1 MPLRDLNRVMIRRNR
16 HKADKARRLSNRL
29 KPAGFTLLLVFTL
42 LLTIGLIAVASLY
55 VNVTANL
62 PPVEQAARFFDPND
76 GLILQPSRLYDRSG
90 QTELLT
96 LDNPGSLRAYVWL
109 DPNQEVHFS
118 PLLAKAVVSLN
129 QPDFWQST
137 GADWRHWSDP
147 QPHTLA
153 ENLASR
159 LLLWQE
165 PDSMERAIRVR
176 LLAWQLTSTY
186 GREKVL
192 EWYLN
197 SASFGRR
204 ITGAESA
211 ARVYFGI
218 SSADINE
225 AEVAL
230 LAGLSTAP
238 ALNPH
243 DSPQAADDLMRST
256 LDKLVSAGV
265 YTAEIKQSALDTGL
279 TIQKAPDAAA
289 LTTSPA
295 FTRLALQQL
304 TALVSDDRLALGG
317 LQIRTTLDLVQ
328 QEQLDCALKAQL
340 NRLESTGA
348 DAGQKCAA
356 ARLLPALP
364 PVESA
369 LPADTQAAG
378 ILIDPARGEVLAL
391 SGKSALN
398 ITSDI
403 YENMQGGTV
412 LNPFMAAAVF
422 SRGYSPSSLVWD
434 LPEKPVGD
442 ASPLTKDEAVKYRGP
457 IRLRTA
463 LVADRLNPLE
473 DLLDRL
479 GARTIW
485 RLASPLGPTGLEN
498 AYAPEKLLE
507 TGGSVSLLEV
517 VQGMSVFANLGD
529 MYGLQVEKGE
539 SLQPS
544 ALLSME
550 DSYGNPLFTRDL
562 IHRQPVVS
570 APLAYLVHN
579 VLSDENL
586 RRAELGYPNP
596 FELGRP
602 AGAKYGSAAGGREI
616 WATGY
621 TTQRAAVI
629 WMGTSEGASFPA
641 ALGVRAAGGIWNAVM
656 RQSLTDQ
663 PASDW
668 AVPVGV
674 SKVEVCDPSGL
685 LPTKACPSRVTE
697 VFLDGSEPNTA
708 DDLYRTVQINR
719 ETGKIATVFTSPGLV
734 EDAVYLSI
742 PDNAREWARAAGKVV
757 PPTDY
762 DTIQTSIASP
772 TAKIDRP
779 ALFSLVHGKVS
790 IQGTAAGD
798 EFQNYRLQVGKGLN
812 PDKWVEITE
821 NTMPVTDGELG
832 VWDARGL
839 DGLYAIRLLLVRS
852 DNRLET
858 ALSQVTIDGTPP
870 VVTIVSPQPGAAVS
884 GAEPV
889 FLQADV
895 TDSSSISKVEWMID
909 DKSVGESQQP
919 PFTWNLASPTRGQH
933 TLTVAATDAAGNRSL
948 SEPVTFTVQ

>member
-1 MPLRDLNRVMIRRNR
+1 MPLHDLNRVMIRRNR
-16 HKADKARRLSNRL
+16 RKTEQKGRLLSRL
-29 KPAGFTLLLVFTL
+29 KPAGLTLLLLLSL
-42 LLTIGLIAVASLY
+42 LLTGGMIAAAGLY
-55 VNVTANL
+55 VTITANL
-62 PPVEQAARFFDPND
+62 PPVEQVARFFDPAD

-90 QTELLT
+90 ETELLT
-96 LDNPGSLRAYVWL
+96 LDNPGSQRGYVWL
-109 DPNQEVHFS
+109 DTDQDPHFS
-118 PLLAKAVVSLN
+118 PLLAKAVVALN

-137 GADWRHWSDP
+137 GADWKHWSDP
-147 QPHTLA
+147 EPRTLA
-153 ENLASR
+153 ENLVSR

-165 PDSMERAIRVR
+165 DDSPERAVRMR
-176 LLAWQLTSTY
+176 LLAWQMTSTY

-197 SASFGRR
+197 SAAFGRR
-204 ITGAESA
+204 VTGAESA
-211 ARVYFGI
+211 ALVYFGR
-218 SSADINE
+218 SSVDLNE
-225 AEVAL
+225 AEVSL

-256 LDKLVSAGV
+256 LDKLVDAGV
-265 YTAEIKQSALDTGL
+265 ITADIKQTALESGL
-279 TIQKAPDAAA
+279 TIQKAPDPAA

-304 TALVSDDRLALGG
+304 SRLVSDDRLALGG

-340 NRLESTGA
+340 NRLESSGTEA
-348 DAGQKCAA
+348 DQKCAA

-364 PVESA
+364 PMELS
-369 LPADTQAAG
+369 LPVDTQAAG
-378 ILIDPARGEVLAL
+378 ILVDPTRGEILAL

-422 SRGYSPSSLVWD
+422 SRGYSPASLMWD
-434 LPEKPVGD
+434 LPEEPVGD
-442 ASPLTKDEAVKYRGP
+442 ASPLTKEEAVKYRGP

-463 LVADRLNPLE
+463 LIADRLNPLE

-485 RLASPLGPTGLEN
+485 RLASPLGPSSLEN
-498 AYAPEKLLE
+498 AYAPEKLLDG
-507 TGGSVSLLEV
+507 GGSVSLLEV
-517 VQGMSVFANLGD
+517 AQGMTVFANLGD
-529 MYGLQVEKGE
+529 MYGLQIEKGE
-539 SLQPS
+539 SPQLS
-544 ALLSME
+544 TLLSME
-550 DSYGNPLFTRDL
+550 DSYGNSMFSRDL

-602 AGAKYGSAAGGREI
+602 AGAKFGSAGGGREI
-616 WATGY
+616 WAAGY
-621 TTQRAAVI
+621 TTRRAVVI
-629 WMGTSEGASFPA
+629 WMGTSEGSSFPA
-641 ALGVRAAGGIWNAVM
+641 TLGVRAAGGIWNAVI
-656 RQSLTDQ
+656 RQSLADQ

-674 SKVEVCDPSGL
+674 SKKEVCDPSGL
-685 LPTKACPSRVTE
+685 LPTKSCPSRVTE
-697 VFLDGSEPNTA
+697 VFLDGSEPNTP

-719 ETGKIATVFTSPGLV
+719 ETGKIATVFTSPGLT
-734 EDAVYLSI
+734 DNAVYMSV
-742 PDNAREWARAAGKVV
+742 PEKAREWARAAGKVL

-762 DTIQTSIASP
+762 DTIQSSTGSP
-772 TAKIDRP
+772 NAKIDHP
-779 ALFSLVHGKVS
+779 ALFSLVHGTVS
-790 IQGTAAGD
+790 IQGTAGGD
-798 EFQNYRLQVGKGLN
+798 EFQNYRLQIGKGLN
-812 PDKWVEITE
+812 PEKWVEITE
-821 NTMPVTDGELG
+821 STMPVSAGELG
-832 VWDARGL
+832 VWDTAGL

-858 ALSQVTIDGTPP
+858 ALSQVTIDGNPP
-870 VVTIVSPQPGAAVS
+870 VVTIINPPPGTAIS
-884 GAEPV
+884 GTEPV
-889 FLQADV
+889 FLQADIS
-895 TDSSSISKVEWMID
+895 DSSAINRVEWIID
-909 DKSVGESQQP
+909 DKTLGETQQMP
-919 PFTWNLASPTRGQH
+919 YTFTVADMSRGTH
-933 TLTVAATDAAGNRSL
+933 ILTVAATDAAGNRSV
-948 SEPVTFTVQ
+948 SEPVSFEVQ

>member
-1 MPLRDLNRVMIRRNR
+1 MPLHDLNRVMIRRNR
-16 HKADKARRLSNRL
+16 RKTEKEGRLSNRL
-29 KPAGFTLLLVFTL
+29 KPAGFTFLLIISLVL
-42 LLTIGLIAVASLY
+42 AGGMIALASLY
-55 VNVTANL
+55 VKVTSEL
-62 PPVEQAARFFDPND
+62 PPVEQAARFFDPSD
-76 GLILQPSRLYDRSG
+76 GLILQPSRLYDRTG

-109 DPNQEVHFS
+109 DTNQDSHF
-118 PLLAKAVVSLN
+118 PTLLAKAVVALN
-129 QPDFWQST
+129 QPDFWQSS
-137 GADWRHWSDP
+137 GSDWKHWSDP
-147 QPHTLA
+147 APRTLA
-153 ENLASR
+153 ENLVSR

-165 PDSMERAIRVR
+165 DDSPERAIRMR
-176 LLAWQLTSTY
+176 LLAWQMTSTY

-211 ARVYFGI
+211 ARVYFGL

-225 AEVAL
+225 AETAL

-243 DSPQAADDLMRST
+243 DSPQAADELMRST
-256 LDKLVSAGV
+256 LDKLADAGV
-265 YTAEIKQSALDTGL
+265 FTAEMKQTALDAGL

-295 FTRLALQQL
+295 FTRLALLQL
-304 TALVSDDRLALGG
+304 GELVSDDRLALGG
-317 LQIRTTLDLVQ
+317 LQIRTTLDLIQ

-340 NRLESTGA
+340 NRLESTGT
-348 DAGQKCAA
+348 DTGQKCAA

-364 PVESA
+364 PVETP

-378 ILIDPARGEVLAL
+378 ILIDPTRGEILAL

-398 ITSDI
+398 ISSDI

-422 SRGYSPSSLVWD
+422 SRGYSPASLMWD
-434 LPEKPVGD
+434 LPEQPVGD
-442 ASPLTKDEAVKYRGP
+442 TSPLTKDTAVNYRGP

-485 RLASPLGPTGLEN
+485 RLVRPLGPGSLEN

-507 TGGSVSLLEV
+507 GGGSVSLLEI

-529 MYGLQVEKGE
+529 MYGLQLEKGE
-539 SLQPS
+539 PLQPS
-544 ALLSME
+544 TLLSME
-550 DSYGNPLFTRDL
+550 DSYGNPIFTKDL

-579 VLSDENL
+579 VLSDENQ

-602 AGAKYGSAAGGREI
+602 AGAKYGSTADGREI
-616 WATGY
+616 WAAGY
-621 TTQRAAVI
+621 TTQRTAVI
-629 WMGTSEGASFPA
+629 WMGTSEGATFPA
-641 ALGVRAAGGIWNAVM
+641 AVGVRAAGGIWNAVM

-685 LPTKACPSRVTE
+685 LPTKACPSRVTD
-697 VFLDGSEPNTA
+697 VFLDGSEPNTV
-708 DDLYRTVQINR
+708 DDLYRTIQVNR
-719 ETGKIATVFTSPGLV
+719 ETGKIATVFTAPELV
-734 EDAVYLSI
+734 EDAVYLSV
-742 PDNAREWARAAGKVV
+742 PEKAREWARAAGKIL

-762 DTIQTSIASP
+762 DTIQTSIGSP

-779 ALFSLVHGKVS
+779 ALFSLVHGAVS

-798 EFQNYRLQVGKGLN
+798 EFQNYRLQIGKGLN

-832 VWDARGL
+832 VWDTTGL
-839 DGLYAIRLLLVRS
+839 DGLYAIRLLLVRT

-858 ALSQVTIDGTPP
+858 ALSQITIDGTPP
-870 VVTIVSPQPGAAVS
+870 VVNIINPQPESTVS
-884 GAEPV
+884 GSTPV
-889 FLQADV
+889 FLQAEV
-895 TDSSSISKVEWMID
+895 IDSSAISKVEWIID
-909 DKSVGESQQP
+909 DKPAGESQQA
-919 PFTWNLASPTRGQH
+919 PFTFNLTEPARGSH
-933 TLTVAATDAAGNRSL
+933 TLIVAATDAAGNRTV

>member
-1 MPLRDLNRVMIRRNR
+1 MPLHDLNRVMIRRNR
-16 HKADKARRLSNRL
+16 HKAEYRGRLYNRL
-29 KPAGFTLLLVFTL
+29 KPAGFTILLLFSL
-42 LLTIGLIAVASLY
+42 LLTGGMIAAASLY
-55 VNVTANL
+55 VTVSADL
-62 PPVEQAARFFDPND
+62 PSIEQAACFFDPND
-76 GLILQPSRLYDRSG
+76 GLILQPSRLFDRTG

-109 DPNQEVHFS
+109 DPNREVHFS
-118 PLLAKAVVSLN
+118 PLLVKAIVTLN
-129 QPDFWQST
+129 QPDFWQSQ
-137 GADWRHWSDP
+137 GVDWKHWSDP
-147 QPHTLA
+147 APRTLA

-165 PDSMERAIRVR
+165 SDSIVRAIRMR
-176 LLAWQLTSTY
+176 LLAWQMTTSF

-211 ARVYFGI
+211 ARVYFGR

-225 AEVAL
+225 AEIAL

-256 LDKLVSAGV
+256 LDKLTSAGV
-265 YTAEIKQSALDTGL
+265 YTPEIKQAALDAGL
-279 TIQKAPDAAA
+279 VIQKAPDAAA

-304 TALVSDDRLALGG
+304 SDLVSDDRLALGG

-328 QEQLDCALKAQL
+328 QEQLDCVLKAQL
-340 NRLESTGA
+340 NRLESTGT
-348 DAGQKCAA
+348 DAAQKCAA

-364 PVESA
+364 PVESP

-378 ILIDPARGEVLAL
+378 ILIDPTRGEVLAL
-391 SGKSALN
+391 SGKTALN

-422 SRGYSPSSLVWD
+422 SRGYSPASLVWD

-442 ASPLTKDEAVKYRGP
+442 TSPLTKEEAVKYRGP

-473 DLLDRL
+473 DLLNRL

-485 RLASPLGPTGLEN
+485 RLARPLGPGSLEN
-498 AYAPEKLLE
+498 TYAPEKLLE
-507 TGGSVSLLEV
+507 SGGSVSLLEI

-529 MYGLQVEKGE
+529 MYGLQLSKDEP
-539 SLQPS
+539 LQPS
-544 ALLSME
+544 TLLSME
-550 DSYGNPLFTRDL
+550 DSYGNPLFSRDL

-579 VLSDENL
+579 VLSDENQ

-616 WATGY
+616 WAAGY
-621 TTQRAAVI
+621 TTQRVAVI
-629 WMGTSEGASFPA
+629 WMGTSEGAAFAP

-656 RQSLTDQ
+656 RQSLAEQ

-674 SKVEVCDPSGL
+674 SRVEVCDPSGL
-685 LPTKACPSRVTE
+685 LPTRACPSRVTE
-697 VFLDGSEPNTA
+697 VFLDGSEPTTP

-734 EDAVYLSI
+734 DNAVFLSI
-742 PDNAREWARAAGKVV
+742 PEKANEWARAAGKVV

-762 DTIQTSIASP
+762 DTIQTSVSSP
-772 TAKIDRP
+772 TAKIDHP
-779 ALFSLVHGKVS
+779 ALFSLVNGKVS
-790 IQGTAAGD
+790 IQGTADGD
-798 EFQNYRLQVGKGLN
+798 KFQNYRLQVGKGLN

-821 NTMPVTDGELG
+821 NTMPVTSGELG
-832 VWDARGL
+832 VWDTTGL

-870 VVTIVSPQPGAAVS
+870 VVTIVNPQPGASVS
-884 GAEPV
+884 GSIPI
-889 FLQADV
+889 FLQAEI
-895 TDSSSISKVEWMID
+895 TDSSTISKVEWIID
-909 DKSVGESQQP
+909 GKPAGESQQA
-919 PFTWNLASPTRGQH
+919 PFTFTLENPTRGSH
-933 TLTVAATDAAGNRSL
+933 SLTVAATDAAGNRSI
-948 SEPVTFTVQ
+948 SAPVTFNVE